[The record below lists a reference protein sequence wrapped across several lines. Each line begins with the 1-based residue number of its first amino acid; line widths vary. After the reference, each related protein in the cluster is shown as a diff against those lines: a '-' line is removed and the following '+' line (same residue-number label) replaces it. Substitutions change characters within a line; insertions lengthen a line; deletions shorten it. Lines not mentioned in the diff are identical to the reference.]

1 LLSLYG
7 AGGANKLPG
16 GLAWLLLSLFLLS
29 SHPARGQSSVS
40 ATAPVT
46 EDLINGLLNIFWV
59 SDLDFGTVVQGVG
72 AVTVERTSPQAG
84 KFRIIGWWL
93 FPVQCTLTPPQNLS
107 NGSATIPYTPKA
119 AYNNHSDD
127 PATATEWQ
135 SPSGQQQPFYLTA
148 NIDGLWGEA
157 YVWVYGS
164 IDVGNVPPG
173 DYVGQYTLTVS
184 Y

>member
-1 LLSLYG
+1 M
-7 AGGANKLPG
+7 
-16 GLAWLLLSLFLLS
+16 
-29 SHPARGQSSVS
+29 
-40 ATAPVT
+40 
-46 EDLINGLLNIFWV
+46 NGFLNIFRV

-127 PATATEWQ
+127 PATATELQ
-135 SPSGQQQPFYLTA
+135 SASGPQQSFYLESAIVRRSFATTPPSGLQQPFYLRA
-148 NIDGLWGEA
+148 NIDGWWGEA
-157 YVWVYGS
+157 YVWVYGT
-164 IDVGNVPPG
+164 IDVGNLPPG
-173 DYVGQYTLTVS
+173 DYVGQYTLTVN
-184 Y
+184 YVR